1 MADFESLITS
11 AVESAVKKALTET
24 LASWSPSGHAQ
35 SHTHGDDEVLTVP
48 ALAQYLG
55 IGQRQAYELV
65 NGDPPPFAV
74 KRVGTRILVL
84 RGSVRTWLEAGGEA
98 RLPTMTRATRA
109 LLRERRRDE
118 TRAAQPS
125 R

>member
-1 MADFESLITS
+1 MADFETLIKDT
-11 AVESAVKKALTET
+11 VESAVKKALTET
-24 LASWSPSGHAQ
+24 LSTWSPAGFEKS
-35 SHTHGDDEVLTVP
+35 DDEVLTVP

-65 NGDPPPFAV
+65 NSDPPQFPV

-84 RGSVRTWLEAGGEA
+84 RGAVRLWLEAGGDA
-98 RLPTMTRATRA
+98 RLPAMSRGTRA
-109 LLRERRRDE
+109 LLRERQRDE
-118 TRAAQPS
+118 ARAHS